1 MRTRRHIKDKEK
13 GQRESARVQSS
24 VGTKSTVS
32 ISAFSHRHHG
42 PTSQRHSV
50 NPTHWPLLPPR
61 SESRQAK
68 AAAENCGRER
78 RRPRRRPRAPR
89 LPPAASSP
97 SAPARPSPPLPS
109 RRVRHPGPQAPA
121 PAPGRPSPCISHS
134 RRWFQVRLRSSFES
148 HPKLF

>member
-97 SAPARPSPPLPS
+97 SAPARPSPPLTPRPAS
-109 RRVRHPGPQAPA
+109 R
-121 PAPGRPSPCISHS
+121 APGSRPPPLHLAFAAVVSGTPS
-134 RRWFQVRLRSSFES
+134 QLVRVPSEVVLAD
-148 HPKLF
+148 